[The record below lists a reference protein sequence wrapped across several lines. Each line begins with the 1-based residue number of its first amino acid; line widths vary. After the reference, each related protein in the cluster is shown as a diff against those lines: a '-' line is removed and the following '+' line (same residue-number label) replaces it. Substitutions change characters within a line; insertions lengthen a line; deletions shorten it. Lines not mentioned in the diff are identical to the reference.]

1 MQKEAKRLLAEAEEL
16 SPTKKARA
24 KKTTKKKASKARASA

>member
-1 MQKEAKRLLAEAEEL
+1 MQKEAERLLAEAEEL

-24 KKTTKKKASKARASA
+24 KKTTTKKATKARASA